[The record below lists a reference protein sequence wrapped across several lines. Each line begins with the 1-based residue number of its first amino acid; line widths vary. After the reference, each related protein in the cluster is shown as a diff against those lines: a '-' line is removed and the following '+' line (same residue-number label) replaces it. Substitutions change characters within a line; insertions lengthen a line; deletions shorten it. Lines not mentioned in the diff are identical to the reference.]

1 MLTNWDKAEVLN
13 DKISEIES
21 YMIELKSSL
30 SKNEIQE
37 DQIGR
42 MHEVI
47 LEEEQALGIFK
58 ALLRQMNS
66 NAII

>member
-21 YMIELKSSL
+21 YMIELKNSL